1 MAAVT
6 AIAVDNGGVGYT
18 VAPEVVISGGG
29 GAGAIA
35 HATVSGGAVA
45 TVVVDAGGTGYTSV
59 PTVTIR
65 PGSGAAGTGATG
77 TATIA

>member
-6 AIAVDNGGVGYT
+6 AITVDNGGVGYT

-35 HATVSGGAVA
+35 HANVSGGAVSTI
-45 TVVVDAGGTGYTSV
+45 TVDKGGTGYTNK